1 MEEKKEYYFSY
12 AKIHDDL
19 KHYLSVNFDKYAEA
33 TELEIL
39 CEDYLAPERVGNHA
53 YGEIEWHKFG
63 VTSRHLKKIIG
74 WLNNPMESLRVM
86 VYFRDHPQ
94 EILGQE
100 ADESAVRTF
109 ERACCKEVN
118 EIMKDFKN
126 QREEYGY
133 PWARVL
139 EYGYWHQYNDMEDI
153 SLWGKGCQLIAK
165 HLPYYISFENCYRPF
180 PADTVISVAIIK
192 HYHLLLDI
200 NETPQELL
208 NGEISDWFNMDSF
221 AVETCDQLIFEE
233 QRLLPESNTPLM
245 QTLFVISVL
254 LLTERDH
261 AYKDERLKPLYK
273 KLSDYIMGYLKE
285 HYELYFMWGEEKRTE
300 ILAQCEGMNY
310 LDFARTDEYLEQ
322 IKLKEELTVEKT
334 ETENVPVI
342 SEENKE
348 IPDYRDTKVRVSK
361 LKEIYK
367 TLQKDLGKVFK
378 GGSQWFYVYK
388 LMADCKIYE
397 DRSYQLFLNDLNNA
411 GVAKTDMP
419 NPVTFTRKY
428 NQLQRDSRYPYWRVK
443 SGGKQAT
450 LDEGLS
456 IARIAYDILYM

>member
-86 VYFRDHPQ
+86 VYFRDHSQ

-100 ADESAVRTF
+100 ADESAVRAF

-118 EIMKDFKN
+118 EIMKMYAD
-126 QREEYGY
+126 QHDDMRI
-133 PWARVL
+133 PRARVI

-165 HLPYYISFENCYRPF
+165 HLPYYTSFEDGYRPF
-180 PADTVISVAIIK
+180 PADTVISVGIIK

-200 NETPQELL
+200 NETKQELL
-208 NGEISDWFNMDSF
+208 DGEISDWLYMEWFVDS
-221 AVETCDQLIFEE
+221 VRNRLVFEE
-233 QRLLPESNTPLM
+233 QRWLPKPEIPLM

-285 HYELYFMWGEEKRTE
+285 HYEFYFRWGEEKRTE

-322 IKLKEELTVEKT
+322 IKLKEEQTVEKP